1 MLAGTAL
8 HAWCLFTLEFDGPNS
23 GKHLDSILALAVA
36 CTWHAGRPQGIHS
49 ASFCNRRWHVPRPK
63 QSIFRHGMAASSII
77 CVASTIAT
85 GCLPAAAC
93 PAVKVG
99 IGFMP
104 AELSNLDGQLCGSNV
119 EVEQQI
125 SFLELTA
132 PRTLHCAVLVEQTA
146 ILTRSLAGLGLLLRA
161 CRLELRLAAVCSSVL
176 SRNGNKT
183 VPAMRR

>member
-36 CTWHAGRPQGIHS
+36 CAWHAGRPQGIHS

-63 QSIFRHGMAASSII
+63 QSIFRHGMAASSIL

-93 PAVKVG
+93 PVVKVG

-104 AELSNLDGQLCGSNV
+104 TELSNLDGQLCGSNV

-125 SFLELTA
+125 SFLRVLQQSPPGGLWANLPFHSGGSRDSVA
-132 PRTLHCAVLVEQTA
+132 PTSRKRHAEAISEQRMVGIAQATF
-146 ILTRSLAGLGLLLRA
+146 
-161 CRLELRLAAVCSSVL
+161 
-176 SRNGNKT
+176 NFDKK
-183 VPAMRR
+183 